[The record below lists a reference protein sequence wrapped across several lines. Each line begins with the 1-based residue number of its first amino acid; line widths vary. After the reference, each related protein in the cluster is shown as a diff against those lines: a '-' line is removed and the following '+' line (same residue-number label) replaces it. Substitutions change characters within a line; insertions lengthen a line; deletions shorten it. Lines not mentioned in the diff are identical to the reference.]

1 MSVQFKSFKNSAN
14 FKQLFTL
21 ALAAITFLSS
31 TGTSASAGENS
42 CDPNQSAILVE
53 CDFSGADLS
62 GRSFVGYVIANS
74 KFNGATITNSDFTGV
89 NLSGNDFSSLVSDN
103 GTSNTNLS
111 GSNFTNSNLGG
122 ANFTNAVM
130 NNINISGADLTG
142 AILDGVASNSL
153 PEKWLLIRGYLVG
166 PKADLRGAQLADVNF
181 NGRDLSGVDLSNA
194 VLARSQ
200 FDSVQFV
207 GAKLVNANLDSA
219 NVNSASFASAN
230 LSGANLSNA
239 SLINTSFVAADLTNV
254 NLTRAYIL
262 NTDFSKAK
270 LIYVLRDNPFEY
282 CYHWYYGWGYYCR
295 DTNQSNPRVGLN
307 NVNLSESRV
316 TGFNSWTGSAGLVLP
331 EGWTHRHSIFFGPS
345 ADLSGV
351 ILRQLDLT
359 NLNLSNANLTGVD

>member
-103 GTSNTNLS
+103 GPSNTNLS

-142 AILDGVASNSL
+142 AILDGVASNSVNGSPLAL
-153 PEKWLLIRGYLVG
+153 PEKWHLMRGYLVG
-166 PKADLRGAQLADVNF
+166 PKASLVGANLSDLDLRYWDFSGANLTGAQLY
-181 NGRDLSGVDLSNA
+181 
-194 VLARSQ
+194 RSV
-200 FDSVQFV
+200 FIGASFV
-207 GAKLVNANLDSA
+207 GAKLNNANMDRSQA
-219 NVNSASFASAN
+219 
-230 LSGANLSNA
+230 
-239 SLINTSFVAADLTNV
+239 
-254 NLTRAYIL
+254 
-262 NTDFSKAK
+262 
-270 LIYVLRDNPFEY
+270 
-282 CYHWYYGWGYYCR
+282 
-295 DTNQSNPRVGLN
+295 Q
-307 NVNLSESRV
+307 
-316 TGFNSWTGSAGLVLP
+316 
-331 EGWTHRHSIFFGPS
+331 
-345 ADLSGV
+345 
-351 ILRQLDLT
+351 
-359 NLNLSNANLTGVD
+359 